1 MAITAT
7 GIGSGLDIQGLVSQ
21 IMQVERQPLTRLQ
34 QKRTQYEN
42 QISAFGQIK
51 SALSK
56 LQSALE
62 ALQNPDTF
70 SAAKVSV
77 AANADFT
84 ATAQPGAAAGI
95 YELSVQQLARQQR
108 VATSAT
114 TQFDPSGG
122 GTLDITVGGNT
133 VPLTIAAG
141 TTLQQLR
148 DQINE
153 ANAGVTATIINNG
166 SVDQLVISSSETG
179 TANAFTLTGTG
190 ALAGLSFNDPNAL
203 STNSSDTL
211 YRVQSAQDAQLTVNG
226 IAITR
231 GSNTLTDVIDNVTLT
246 LTGESNTTQS
256 LTVDRDLDPAK
267 TAIQNLADAYNTVMD
282 QIDTL
287 SGYDETNKTFG
298 DLYGDSSLRGLRNQ
312 LRQVLGQE
320 VTGLGNFSR
329 LLDFGVEFDVT
340 GRMTIDDS
348 KLTNALNSDW
358 ASVANFFAGSGATEG
373 LAAKGISLVDT
384 YTESSGL
391 IDLRIKGLQQSV
403 KLLDNQQLLLE
414 DRLARIEAMYLRQ
427 FNAMDALVGQMN
439 VTGTYLA
446 QQLAQLSGSS
456 SG

>member
-51 SALSK
+51 SALSE
-56 LQSALE
+56 LQTALE

>member
-1 MAITAT
+1 
-7 GIGSGLDIQGLVSQ
+7 
-21 IMQVERQPLTRLQ
+21 
-34 QKRTQYEN
+34 
-42 QISAFGQIK
+42 
-51 SALSK
+51 
-56 LQSALE
+56 
-62 ALQNPDTF
+62 
-70 SAAKVSV
+70 
-77 AANADFT
+77 
-84 ATAQPGAAAGI
+84 
-95 YELSVQQLARQQR
+95 
-108 VATSAT
+108 
-114 TQFDPSGG
+114 
-122 GTLDITVGGNT
+122 
-133 VPLTIAAG
+133 
-141 TTLQQLR
+141 
-148 DQINE
+148 
-153 ANAGVTATIINNG
+153 
-166 SVDQLVISSSETG
+166 
-179 TANAFTLTGTG
+179 
-190 ALAGLSFNDPNAL
+190 
-203 STNSSDTL
+203 
-211 YRVQSAQDAQLTVNG
+211 
-226 IAITR
+226 
-231 GSNTLTDVIDNVTLT
+231 
-246 LTGESNTTQS
+246 
-256 LTVDRDLDPAK
+256 
-267 TAIQNLADAYNTVMD
+267 MD

-287 SGYDETNKTFG
+287 SGYDEENKTFG

>member
-21 IMQVERQPLTRLQ
+21 IMQVERQPLTRLEE
-34 QKRTQYEN
+34 KRTQYEN

-51 SALSK
+51 SALSE

-70 SAAKVSV
+70 SAAKASV

-267 TAIQNLADAYNTVMD
+267 TAIQNLADAYNKVMD

>member
-51 SALSK
+51 SALSE

-190 ALAGLSFNDPNAL
+190 ALAGLSFNAPNAL

-267 TAIQNLADAYNTVMD
+267 TAIQNLADAYNKVMD

-358 ASVANFFAGSGATEG
+358 ASVANFFADSGATEG

>member
-51 SALSK
+51 SALSE

-70 SAAKVSV
+70 SAAKASV

-287 SGYDETNKTFG
+287 SGYDEENKTFG

>member
-51 SALSK
+51 SALSE

-133 VPLTIAAG
+133 VSLTIAAG

>member
-287 SGYDETNKTFG
+287 SGYDVENKKFG

>member
-51 SALSK
+51 SALSE

-70 SAAKVSV
+70 SAAKASV
-77 AANADFT
+77 ASNTDFT

-122 GTLDITVGGNT
+122 GTLDIRVGGNT
-133 VPLTIAAG
+133 VSLTIAAG

-148 DQINE
+148 GQINE

-190 ALAGLSFNDPNAL
+190 ALAGLTFNDPNAL

-246 LTGESNTTQS
+246 LTGESNTKQS
-256 LTVDRDLDPAK
+256 LTIERDLDPAK
-267 TAIQNLADAYNTVMD
+267 TAIQNLTDAYNKVMD

-287 SGYDETNKTFG
+287 SGYDEENKTFG

>member
-51 SALSK
+51 SALSE
-56 LQSALE
+56 LQSALK
-62 ALQNPDTF
+62 ALQNPNTF

-77 AANADFT
+77 AANADFK

-133 VPLTIAAG
+133 VSLTIAAG

>member
-133 VPLTIAAG
+133 VSLTIAAG
-141 TTLQQLR
+141 STLQQLR

-166 SVDQLVISSSETG
+166 SVDQLVISSSKTG

-190 ALAGLSFNDPNAL
+190 ALAGLSFNAPNAL

-231 GSNTLTDVIDNVTLT
+231 GSNTLTDVIDNVTLR

-287 SGYDETNKTFG
+287 SGYDKTNKTFG

-439 VTGTYLA
+439 VTGTYLV

>member
-51 SALSK
+51 SALSE

-70 SAAKVSV
+70 SAAKASV
-77 AANADFT
+77 ASNADFT

-166 SVDQLVISSSETG
+166 SVDQLVISSSKTG

-190 ALAGLSFNDPNAL
+190 ALAGLTFNDPNAL

-231 GSNTLTDVIDNVTLT
+231 SSNTLTDVIDNVTLT

-267 TAIQNLADAYNTVMD
+267 TAIQNLADAYNKVMD

-287 SGYDETNKTFG
+287 SGYDEENKTFG

>member
-51 SALSK
+51 SALSE

-70 SAAKVSV
+70 SAAKASV
-77 AANADFT
+77 ASNADFT

-267 TAIQNLADAYNTVMD
+267 TAIQNLADAYNNVMD

-358 ASVANFFAGSGATEG
+358 ASVANFFAGSGSTEG